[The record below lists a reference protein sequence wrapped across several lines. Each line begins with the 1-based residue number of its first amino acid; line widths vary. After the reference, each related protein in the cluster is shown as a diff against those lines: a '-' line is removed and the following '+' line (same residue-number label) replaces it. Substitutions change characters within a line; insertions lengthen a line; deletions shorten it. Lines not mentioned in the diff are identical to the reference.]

1 MLGFDSRLWEGLEV
15 LRLLEHRLFSAA
27 WGSWGSWDGMAK
39 ALEGFVGLETAW
51 LKLFLRT

>member
-1 MLGFDSRLWEGLEV
+1 VLGFGSRLWEGLEV
-15 LRLLEHRLFSAA
+15 LRLLELGPFQRL
-27 WGSWGSWDGMAK
+27 GVLGVLGDRMAK